1 MPSFV
6 VIQGL
11 LVTIKAGRT
20 AHSRNDVL
28 RSIDLCL
35 RFFFP
40 LFSSKPLKCIQVLG
54 NGKRREQTGKPDSLD
69 SLEGTACTP
78 FARAAGRI

>member
-1 MPSFV
+1 MSE
-6 VIQGL
+6 I
-11 LVTIKAGRT
+11 
-20 AHSRNDVL
+20 
-28 RSIDLCL
+28 
-35 RFFFP
+35 FFFP